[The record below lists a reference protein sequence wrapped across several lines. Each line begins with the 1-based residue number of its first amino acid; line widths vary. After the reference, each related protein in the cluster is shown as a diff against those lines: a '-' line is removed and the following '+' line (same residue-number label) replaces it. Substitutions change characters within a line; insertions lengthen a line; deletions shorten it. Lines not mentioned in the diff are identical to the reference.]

1 MSGAKRFPEETDLVS
16 VTIKG
21 VEYYGYVDKVDYD
34 LRSPGVRVEFLPGT
48 ASWFDMGEVMMVR
61 YPQPA

>member
-1 MSGAKRFPEETDLVS
+1 MSETKRFPEEQDLVS

-34 LRSPGVRVEFLPGT
+34 LRCPGVRVEFFP
-48 ASWFDMGEVMMVR
+48 SNVRWFDMGDVTMVR